1 MTIRRASADDVE
13 AIRAVA
19 RASWTADYPTILSR
33 ETAESGVDEW
43 YEPTQLRAELD
54 RPATCVFVAERGD
67 EVVGF
72 VHALWNREE
81 GVVFRVYVH
90 PDHRETGIGSD
101 LVDRVGSEMASRD
114 ADRLTAMVLADNEVG
129 QGFYESLG
137 FERVD
142 EGETTIGGESY
153 GEYSYRLEIPDG
165 ESVTSGA

>member
-1 MTIRRASADDVE
+1 MTVTISRASAEDVD

-43 YEPTQLRAELD
+43 YEPKQLRADLA
-54 RPATCVFVAERGD
+54 RPATCVFVAEQD
-67 EVVGF
+67 SEIVGF
-72 VHALWNREE
+72 VHALWNRDE

-90 PDHRETGIGSD
+90 PDQRESGVGRE
-101 LVDRVGSEMASRD
+101 LVEQVRTEMEQRGSE
-114 ADRLTAMVLADNEVG
+114 RLTAMVLTANEVG
-129 QGFYESLG
+129 QAFYESLG

-153 GEYSYRLEIPDG
+153 GEYSYRLVFDAE
-165 ESVTSGA
+165 

>member
-1 MTIRRASADDVE
+1 MPIRRAGADDAE

-43 YEPTQLRAELD
+43 YEPAQLRTELD
-54 RPATCVFVAERGD
+54 RPATCVFVAEQEGD
-67 EVVGF
+67 VVGF

-90 PDHRETGIGSD
+90 PDHRGAGLGTD
-101 LVDRVGSEMASRD
+101 LVEHVRTAMESRG
-114 ADRLTAMVLADNEVG
+114 ATHLTAMVLADNEIG

-137 FERVD
+137 FERVG

-153 GEYSYRLEIPDG
+153 GEYSYQLPLDSR
-165 ESVTSGA
+165 